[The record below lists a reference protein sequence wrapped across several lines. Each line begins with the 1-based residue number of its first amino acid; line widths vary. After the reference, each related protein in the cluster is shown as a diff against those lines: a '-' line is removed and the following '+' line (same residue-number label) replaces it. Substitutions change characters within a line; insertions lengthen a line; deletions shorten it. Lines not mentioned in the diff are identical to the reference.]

1 MQQAELGTIKTLW
14 RLVPFARRA
23 LWRIGLGILA
33 AIGAHMIALSIPQF
47 LQSLVNS
54 LVDGGRAAL
63 LPAVGLILL
72 LGVLEAA
79 LVLLRRWLVLTP
91 GTFVE
96 ADMRNTLFSKLQDL
110 PVAFHDRWPS
120 GAVTFQGGC

>member
-1 MQQAELGTIKTLW
+1 MQQAELGTVKTLW

-54 LVDGGRAAL
+54 LVDGGEDAL
-63 LPAVGLILL
+63 LPV
-72 LGVLEAA
+72 
-79 LVLLRRWLVLTP
+79 
-91 GTFVE
+91 
-96 ADMRNTLFSKLQDL
+96 N
-110 PVAFHDRWPS
+110 
-120 GAVTFQGGC
+120 

>member
-54 LVDGGRAAL
+54 LV
-63 LPAVGLILL
+63 
-72 LGVLEAA
+72 
-79 LVLLRRWLVLTP
+79 
-91 GTFVE
+91 
-96 ADMRNTLFSKLQDL
+96 
-110 PVAFHDRWPS
+110 
-120 GAVTFQGGC
+120 